1 MVNEKME
8 VIEEVGEIEY
18 WRETMTQ
25 TNSLRYLVE
34 QDADG
39 VQTTDGKDVKTGS
52 QLSSRAGILACSK
65 LQMAPD
71 CRLVRG

>member
-1 MVNEKME
+1 MVNAEME

-25 TNSLRYLVE
+25 TNSLRYLGE

-39 VQTTDGKDVKTGS
+39 VQTGVERM
-52 QLSSRAGILACSK
+52 LK
-65 LQMAPD
+65 LGPTEFE
-71 CRLVRG
+71 RGYSGLFKA